1 MGCSFLLA
9 RGISINPRLDPQS
22 HDKFFGSDY
31 PHDVSPSAQG
41 LEFGHPYP
49 AVMASDAFDKDYVKD
64 ENGDGGEWKA
74 QFEYDTLRTKAQQ
87 EKADQEAAEEAA
99 EAAQQVADAA
109 RKEQEKAEGA
119 AEQGEKAAS
128 D

>member
-31 PHDVSPSAQG
+31 PHGVAPSAQG

-49 AVMASDAFDKDYVKD
+49 AVMASDSYDKDYVKD

-87 EKADQEAAEEAA
+87 EKADQEEAEKVAA
-99 EAAQQVADAA
+99 EAEHRLQDAKD
-109 RKEQEKAEGA
+109 RLA
-119 AEQGEKAAS
+119 AAK
-128 D
+128 